1 MHEQNLQKVLSK
13 YNPFLEYILNNYKDK
28 IDSVHIVGSVITD
41 DFDLKTS
48 KINSIF
54 VLKSMD
60 LKFLEILAPLGK
72 KFGKKQITAPLIMT
86 GEYVEKSLDVFPL
99 EFLNIKLYHKTIFG
113 NDIFKDI
120 EINISDLRHQCEREL
135 KVKLAVLRQS
145 YISASGDVKLL
156 AEQFVNSID
165 DFIALFR
172 GIIVLH
178 GDNPPESSKDV
189 LISLEKSTG
198 IDKAVFMSILMAK
211 NTKVKFTAKN
221 LDRIFEEYYKSIERL
236 GDITDEIS
244 V

>member
-1 MHEQNLQKVLSK
+1 MNDQNFQKMLSK
-13 YNPFLEYILNNYKDK
+13 YNQFLEYILSKYKDK
-28 IDSVHIVGSVITD
+28 IDSIHIVGSVITD

-60 LKFLEILAPLGK
+60 LKFLELLAPLGK
-72 KFGKKQITAPLIMT
+72 KFGKKHITAPLIMT
-86 GEYVEKSLDVFPL
+86 REYIEKSLDVFPL

-113 NDIFKDI
+113 NDIFEDI

-165 DFIALFR
+165 DFVALFR

-178 GDNPPESSKDV
+178 GESPPESSKDV
-189 LISLEKSTG
+189 LTSLEKLTG
-198 IDKAVFMSILMAK
+198 INKAVFMSILMAK
-211 NTKVKFTAKN
+211 NAKVKFTANN
-221 LDRIFEEYYKSIERL
+221 LDRIFEEYYQAIEKL

>member
-1 MHEQNLQKVLSK
+1 MNDQNFQKMLSK
-13 YNPFLEYILNNYKDK
+13 YNQFLEYILSKYKDK
-28 IDSVHIVGSVITD
+28 IDSIHIVGSVITD

-60 LKFLEILAPLGK
+60 LKFLELLAPLGK
-72 KFGKKQITAPLIMT
+72 KFGKKHITAPLIMT
-86 GEYVEKSLDVFPL
+86 REYIEKSLDVFPL

-113 NDIFKDI
+113 NDIFENI

-165 DFIALFR
+165 DFVALFR

-178 GDNPPESSKDV
+178 GESPPESSKDV
-189 LISLEKSTG
+189 LTSLEKLTG
-198 IDKAVFMSILMAK
+198 INKAVFMSILMAK
-211 NTKVKFTAKN
+211 NAKVKFTANN
-221 LDRIFEEYYKSIERL
+221 LDRIFEEYYQAIEKL

>member
-1 MHEQNLQKVLSK
+1 MNDQNFQKMLSK
-13 YNPFLEYILNNYKDK
+13 YNQFLEYILSKYKDK
-28 IDSVHIVGSVITD
+28 IDSIHIVGSVITD

-60 LKFLEILAPLGK
+60 LKFLELLAPLGK
-72 KFGKKQITAPLIMT
+72 KFGKKHITAPLIMT
-86 GEYVEKSLDVFPL
+86 REYIEKSLDVFPL

-113 NDIFKDI
+113 NDIFEDI

-165 DFIALFR
+165 DFVALFR

-178 GDNPPESSKDV
+178 GESPPESSKDV
-189 LISLEKSTG
+189 LTSLEKLTG
-198 IDKAVFMSILMAK
+198 INKAVFMSTLMAK
-211 NTKVKFTAKN
+211 NAKVKFTANN
-221 LDRIFEEYYKSIERL
+221 LNRIFEEYYQAIEKL